1 MMKYFIVPT
10 VIGNVKLF
18 AVEEAG
24 GYVLKYCSTREDAE
38 MCIKEM
44 EEDDE

>member
-1 MMKYFIVPT
+1 MKYFIVPT

-38 MCIKEM
+38 SYIKK